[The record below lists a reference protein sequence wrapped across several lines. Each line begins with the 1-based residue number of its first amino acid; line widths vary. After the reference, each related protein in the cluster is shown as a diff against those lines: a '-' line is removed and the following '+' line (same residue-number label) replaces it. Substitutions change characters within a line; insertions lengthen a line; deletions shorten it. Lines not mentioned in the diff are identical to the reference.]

1 MPRVPILTTEQ
12 IQERMIALNIQR
24 KYPTKVE
31 IIKRLEELAITDPP
45 KRPKNVVW
53 S

>member
-12 IQERMIALNIQR
+12 IRERMTALNIQR
-24 KYPTKVE
+24 KYPTKAE
-31 IIKRLEELAITDPP
+31 IIKRLEELAITNPP
-45 KRPKNVVW
+45 KRPKYAVR